1 MSALPHRQRAVIVLR
16 YWMDLTEHE
25 TAASLNCSVGTVK
38 SQGSRA
44 LAALRKDTELVD
56 EGFQ

>member
-1 MSALPHRQRAVIVLR
+1 
-16 YWMDLTEHE
+16 MDLSEHE
-25 TAASLNCSVGTVK
+25 TAAVLNCSAGTIK
-38 SQGSRA
+38 SQASRA